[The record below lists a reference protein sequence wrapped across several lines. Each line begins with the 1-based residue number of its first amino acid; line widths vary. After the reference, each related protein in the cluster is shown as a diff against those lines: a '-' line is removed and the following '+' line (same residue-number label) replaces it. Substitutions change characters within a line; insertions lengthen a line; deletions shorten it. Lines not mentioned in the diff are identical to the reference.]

1 LQKTKILCADL
12 VKENIMV
19 VGTQDRY
26 AAAAVTMS
34 AIMSAVLSY
43 CVVFICVCSVC
54 MFEMVVTEESGMD
67 IELIFS
73 IALQSPSGSVTAVR
87 ATPGTRLFRVLI
99 DE

>member
-1 LQKTKILCADL
+1 
-12 VKENIMV
+12 MV

-26 AAAAVTMS
+26 AAAASVTVC
-34 AIMSAVLSY
+34 AIISAVISY
-43 CVVFICVCSVC
+43 CVVFICVRSVC
-54 MFEMVVTEESGMD
+54 MFEMVVTEDSGMD

-87 ATPGTRLFRVLI
+87 ATPGTTLFRVLI